1 MFGMT
6 VTDNSSDSN
15 AEVCALL
22 FAAAGSL
29 DNTAGTA
36 TDQPD
41 LKMMGK
47 DALPVNR
54 RS

>member
-1 MFGMT
+1 M
-6 VTDNSSDSN
+6 TDNSSDSN